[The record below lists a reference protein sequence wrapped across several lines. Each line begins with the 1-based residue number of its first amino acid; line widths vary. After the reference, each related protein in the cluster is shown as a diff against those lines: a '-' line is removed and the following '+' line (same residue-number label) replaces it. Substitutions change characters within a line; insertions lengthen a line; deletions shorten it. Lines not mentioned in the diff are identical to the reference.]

1 MTISAIGSVSRAAPT
16 HQLHAV
22 TRTNDGD
29 ADDGV
34 RASGGV
40 AQASDGDADNR
51 VAYGSALTRSSAAV
65 QAALSA
71 LASRE

>member
-1 MTISAIGSVSRAAPT
+1 MTISAIGSVSRPAPT
-16 HQLHAV
+16 HQPQAV
-22 TRTNDGD
+22 NRTNDGD

-34 RASGGV
+34 GANGGV
-40 AQASDGDADNR
+40 AQASDGDVDNR
-51 VAYGSALTRSSAAV
+51 VAYGSALTRSSTAV